1 MINNFIFYSVG
12 SYGVFVD
19 WCINNLTKQCT
30 VDDLPFKPTGSSH
43 NHPANMLFEINEHDN
58 YFSAVGTTTHY
69 VELFHNKPNINN
81 LVIMLAKEEDE
92 VWRISNYI
100 EKEEK
105 TSSVFLPIN
114 YQDANPTLDYLDR
127 RTLQHFGRTD
137 LLGMDRWQAR
147 EILSFGILDKFRDNI
162 AQQNLMIDNLSY
174 NKLVVYINELR
185 DNFSATVKKI
195 FDFCDLKLYDT
206 NFLHK
211 VGTEWSSKQK
221 YMHKNR
227 PHTLLSEAVK
237 QAELR
242 QKGIELK
249 CYGLNK
255 FPSSDNALTK
265 FFI

>member
-12 SYGVFVD
+12 SYGVFID

-43 NHPANMLFEINEHDN
+43 NHPANMLFEINDQDN

-69 VELFHNKPNINN
+69 VELFHNSPSINN
-81 LVIMLAKEEDE
+81 LIIMLAREEDE

-105 TSSVFLPIN
+105 TSSVFLPVS

-137 LLGMDRWQAR
+137 LLGMDRWEAR
-147 EILSFGILDKFRDNI
+147 EILSFGILDRLKDNI
-162 AQQNLMIDNLSY
+162 VQQNLMVNNLAY

-185 DNFSATVKKI
+185 DNFSATIKKI
-195 FDFCDLKLYDT
+195 FDFCDLKVLD
-206 NFLHK
+206 NSFLK
-211 VGTEWSSKQK
+211 QVEVEWASKQK
-221 YMHKNR
+221 YMHKDRAHN
-227 PHTLLSEAVK
+227 LLSEAVI
-237 QAELR
+237 QADLR
-242 QKGIELK
+242 QQGIELN
-249 CYGLNK
+249 CYNLNE
-255 FPSSDNALTK
+255 FPNSLHELK
-265 FFI
+265 KLYK